1 MTILTF
7 PRVPLVAFVALPFG
21 LLASLD
27 APCAPR
33 PAMAAPAAVAVRP
46 PVPARALIGVIGTN
60 DIGVIGTNATHADIG
75 VVGNARVP
83 RPNPDGVPRMAAP
96 VTPSETVE
104 PRASSAAHD
113 KPSGVAPA
121 GSR

>member
-7 PRVPLVAFVALPFG
+7 SRVPLVAFVALPFG
-21 LLASLD
+21 LLASPD

-33 PAMAAPAAVAVRP
+33 PATAAPAAVAVRP
-46 PVPARALIGVIGTN
+46 PVSVRPL
-60 DIGVIGTNATHADIG
+60 IGVIGTNATHADTG
-75 VVGNARVP
+75 VVGNARVQS
-83 RPNPDGVPRMAAP
+83 PNPNGLPRVAAP
-96 VTPSETVE
+96 VTPSGTVE

-113 KPSGVAPA
+113 EPGGLAPA